1 MTRSQFV
8 IMCDSQSL
16 AAQRSY
22 ETDYLYAI
30 RLWNGTSVV
39 FILSMI
45 PEERR
50 NPNIIGGS
58 RRRHI
63 ARGSG
68 VKPQHVN
75 QLLNQF
81 YQMQRL
87 VKLGVVGKL
96 PRNLM
101 GMFT

>member
-1 MTRSQFV
+1 MT
-8 IMCDSQSL
+8 
-16 AAQRSY
+16 
-22 ETDYLYAI
+22 
-30 RLWNGTSVV
+30 
-39 FILSMI
+39 

-58 RRRHI
+58 RHCHI
-63 ARGSG
+63 AQGSG

-87 VKLGVVGKL
+87 IKLGVGGKL
-96 PRNLM
+96 PKNLV
-101 GMFT
+101 GIFR

>member
-1 MTRSQFV
+1 MT
-8 IMCDSQSL
+8 
-16 AAQRSY
+16 
-22 ETDYLYAI
+22 
-30 RLWNGTSVV
+30 
-39 FILSMI
+39 

-68 VKPQHVN
+68 VKPQDVN

-81 YQMQRL
+81 YQVQRL
-87 VKLGVVGKL
+87 MKLGVGGKL
-96 PRNLM
+96 PKNLT
-101 GMFT
+101 GIFK

>member
-1 MTRSQFV
+1 M
-8 IMCDSQSL
+8 
-16 AAQRSY
+16 
-22 ETDYLYAI
+22 
-30 RLWNGTSVV
+30 
-39 FILSMI
+39 FILSMT

-87 VKLGVVGKL
+87 MKVGAGGKL
-96 PRNLM
+96 LRNLM
-101 GMFT
+101 GIFR